1 MAPERKERA
10 NRTPHRFG
18 ISARLVALTVLFTV
32 VIAAVVLCSSVYY
45 LSIQTR
51 QTNLQAAEYQL
62 ETATASLSQRV
73 TEVDDLVSWCTVN
86 TTVRTYLL
94 TSISDSL
101 ANTLYATVQDQ
112 YNSVSVSSYIQRL
125 LLYSSDGDGDSKFIM
140 LGTAIS
146 QSVSLTDER
155 LLLLPGLDGADT
167 AWACIIDDPLMQPG
181 APMQGIPVTATAS
194 STNGNYTLK
203 VYLSVSPSII
213 TNVLRQFSLEDG
225 ASLYWVMEDTVYRV
239 EGDSLTAVSAADV
252 PIEADEEFGATLDD
266 GTLLYRAE
274 IDGVSC
280 SVIACP
286 IGVHDLYLAESIP
299 DVPFGQLLPQLLG
312 TIAFLVIV
320 ILFFGLL
327 LMLLLRRLVR
337 RPIQALQRQIDTLAQ
352 GDFSVN
358 PEIEWNHELGDV
370 GRGINHLSQSITTLM
385 DKRVED
391 EKKRMDLEYQMLQSQ
406 INPHFIYNTL
416 NSVKWMATI
425 QHAPGIVEMVTALA
439 RLLKSVSKSTQ
450 RLVPLERELSLL
462 EDYFTIQRYRYGG
475 TIVTEVRCETEE
487 RVLTDC
493 LIPQFTLQPLAENA
507 IFHGFEP
514 KGCAGQL
521 TVTVCRDG
529 DGGDVLVRLT
539 DDGVGM
545 PPEVAANALR
555 EPSEEEA
562 QAQFRHVGLWN
573 VHRRLQYS
581 FGPCFGL
588 TVESTLGEGTTV
600 TVRLPGPREDGENHL
615 EGGTAS

>member
-1 MAPERKERA
+1 MTPKGKGI
-10 NRTPHRFG
+10 RTQRRFG
-18 ISARLVALTVLFTV
+18 ITARLVALTVLFTV
-32 VIAAVVLCSSVYY
+32 VIAAVVLCSSVSY

-51 QTNLQAAEYQL
+51 QTSLQASEYQL
-62 ETATASLSQRV
+62 ETAAASLSQRV
-73 TEVDDLVSWCTVN
+73 TEVDDLVNWCTVN

-94 TSISDSL
+94 TSISGNL
-101 ANTLYATVQDQ
+101 ANTLYTTVQDQ
-112 YNSVSVSSYIQRL
+112 YNSVSVSTYIQRL

-155 LLLLPGLDGADT
+155 LLLLPGLDGEDT
-167 AWACIIDDPLMQPG
+167 AWASVVSDPLMQPG
-181 APMQGIPVTATAS
+181 STMQGIPVTATAS
-194 STNGNYTLK
+194 STSGNYTLK
-203 VYLSVSPSII
+203 VYLSVSPSLI
-213 TNVLRQFSLEDG
+213 TDVLRQFSLEDG
-225 ASLYWVMEDTVYRV
+225 ASLYWVMGDTVYRV
-239 EGDSLTAVSAADV
+239 EGDSLTPVSADGV
-252 PIEADEEFGATLDD
+252 QLEADEESGATLDE

-274 IDGVSC
+274 INGDAC

-286 IGVHDLYLAESIP
+286 VGVHDLYLAEAIP
-299 DVPFGQLLPQLLG
+299 DVPFSQLLPQLLK
-312 TIAFLVIV
+312 TMAFLVIA

-337 RPIQALQRQIDTLAQ
+337 RPILALQRQIDTLAQ
-352 GDFSVN
+352 GDFSAN

-370 GRGINHLSQSITTLM
+370 GRGINRLSQSITTLM

-450 RLVPLERELSLL
+450 RLVPLEQELSLL
-462 EDYFTIQRYRYGG
+462 GDYFTIQRYRYGG
-475 TIVTEVRCETEE
+475 TIVTEVRNEAGEQI
-487 RVLTDC
+487 LADC

-507 IFHGFEP
+507 IFHGIEP

-521 TVTVCRDG
+521 TVTVCRDEAQ
-529 DGGDVLVRLT
+529 GDVLVKLE

-545 PPEVAANALR
+545 PPEVLANALR

-562 QAQFRHVGLWN
+562 QEQFRHVGLWN

-581 FGPCFGL
+581 FGPGYGL
-588 TVESTLGEGTTV
+588 SLESTPGVGTTV
-600 TVRLPGPREDGENHL
+600 TVRLPMPQANLENQS

>member
-1 MAPERKERA
+1 MAPKGKGNTTRR
-10 NRTPHRFG
+10 RFG
-18 ISARLVALTVLFTV
+18 IFARLVTLTVLFTV
-32 VIAAVVLCSSVYY
+32 VIAAIVLCSSVSY
-45 LSIQTR
+45 LSVQTR
-51 QTNLQAAEYQL
+51 QTSLQAAEYQL
-62 ETATASLSQRV
+62 ETAATSLSQRV
-73 TEVDDLVSWCTVN
+73 TEVDDLVNWCTVN

-94 TSISDSL
+94 TSISGNL
-101 ANTLYATVQDQ
+101 ANTLYTTVQDQ

-125 LLYSSDGDGDSKFIM
+125 LLYSSDGNGDSKFIM

-146 QSVSLTDER
+146 QSVYLTEEK
-155 LLLLPGLDGADT
+155 LLLLPGLDGEDT
-167 AWACIIDDPLMQPG
+167 AWAAVLEDPLMQPG
-181 APMQGIPVTATAS
+181 TVMLGIPVTATAS
-194 STNGNYTLK
+194 STSGSYTLK
-203 VYLSVSPSII
+203 VYLSVSPAII
-213 TNVLRQFSLEDG
+213 TDVLRQFSLEDG
-225 ASLYWVMEDTVYRV
+225 ASLYWVMGDTAYLV
-239 EGDSLTAVSAADV
+239 EGDSLTAISVDE
-252 PIEADEEFGATLDD
+252 IRMEADEESGATLDE
-266 GTLLYRAE
+266 GTLLYRAD
-274 IDGVSC
+274 IDGVRC

-286 IGVHDLYLAESIP
+286 IGVHGLYLAESIP
-299 DVPFGQLLPQLLG
+299 DVPFGQLLLQLLK
-312 TIAFLVIV
+312 TMAFLVIA

-337 RPIQALQRQIDTLAQ
+337 RPILALQRQIDTLAQ

-358 PEIEWNHELGDV
+358 PDIEWNHELGDV

-462 EDYFTIQRYRYGG
+462 GDYFTIQRYRYGG
-475 TIVTEVRCETEE
+475 TIVTEVKCETEE

-507 IFHGFEP
+507 IFHGIEP

-529 DGGDVLVRLT
+529 ATEDILIHLT

-555 EPSEEEA
+555 EPSEEET

-588 TVESTLGEGTTV
+588 TVESTLGVGTTV
-600 TVRLPGPREDGENHL
+600 TVRLPGPRADQKNL
-615 EGGTAS
+615 PEGGTDS

>member
-1 MAPERKERA
+1 MAPKGKGNTTQR
-10 NRTPHRFG
+10 RFG
-18 ISARLVALTVLFTV
+18 ISARLVTLTVLFTV
-32 VIAAVVLCSSVYY
+32 VIAAIVLCSSVSY
-45 LSIQTR
+45 LSAQTR
-51 QTNLQAAEYQL
+51 QNSLQAAEYQL
-62 ETATASLSQRV
+62 ETAATSLSQRV
-73 TEVDDLVSWCTVN
+73 TEVDDLVNWCTVN

-94 TSISDSL
+94 TSISGNL
-101 ANTLYATVQDQ
+101 ANTLYTTVQDQ

-125 LLYSSDGDGDSKFIM
+125 LLYSSDGNGDSKFIM

-146 QSVSLTDER
+146 QSVALTDEQ
-155 LLLLPGLDGADT
+155 LLLLPGLDGEDT
-167 AWACIIDDPLMQPG
+167 AWASVFSDPLMQPG
-181 APMQGIPVTATAS
+181 TVMLGIPVTATVS
-194 STNGNYTLK
+194 STSGSYTLK
-203 VYLSVSPSII
+203 VYLSVSPAII
-213 TNVLRQFSLEDG
+213 TDVLRQFSLEDG
-225 ASLYWVMEDTVYRV
+225 ASLYWVMGDTAYLV
-239 EGDSLTAVSAADV
+239 EGDSLTAISVDE
-252 PIEADEEFGATLDD
+252 IRLEADEESGATLDE
-266 GTLLYRAE
+266 GTLLYRAD

-286 IGVHDLYLAESIP
+286 IGVHGLYLAESIP
-299 DVPFGQLLPQLLG
+299 DVPFGQLLLQLLK
-312 TIAFLVIV
+312 TMAFLVIA

-337 RPIQALQRQIDTLAQ
+337 RPILALQRQIDTLAQ

-358 PEIEWNHELGDV
+358 PDIEWNHELGDV

-462 EDYFTIQRYRYGG
+462 GDYFTIQRYRYGG
-475 TIVTEVRCETEE
+475 TIVTEVRNEAEE

-507 IFHGFEP
+507 IFHGIEP

-521 TVTVCRDG
+521 TVTICRDEAQ
-529 DGGDVLVRLT
+529 GDVLVRLA

-545 PPEVAANALR
+545 SPETAANALR

-588 TVESTLGEGTTV
+588 TVESTLGVGTTV
-600 TVRLPGPREDGENHL
+600 TVRLPGPQADQKNL
-615 EGGTAS
+615 PEGGTDS

>member
-1 MAPERKERA
+1 M
-10 NRTPHRFG
+10 TPKGKGNTTRRRFG

-62 ETATASLSQRV
+62 ETAASSLSQRV
-73 TEVDDLVSWCTVN
+73 TEVDDLVNWCTVN

-94 TSISDSL
+94 TSISSNL
-101 ANTLYATVQDQ
+101 ANSLYPTVQDK

-125 LLYSSDGDGDSKFIM
+125 LLYSSDEAGDSKFIM
-140 LGTAIS
+140 LGAAIS
-146 QSVSLTDER
+146 QSVYLTDEK
-155 LLLLPGLDGADT
+155 LLLLPGLDGEDA
-167 AWACIIDDPLMQPG
+167 AWTSIVSDPLMQPG
-181 APMQGIPVTATAS
+181 TTMQGIPVTATAS
-194 STNGNYTLK
+194 STSGNYTLK

-213 TNVLRQFSLEDG
+213 TDVLRQFSLEDG

-252 PIEADEEFGATLDD
+252 SMKADEESGVTLDP

-274 IDGVSC
+274 IDGVAC

-286 IGVHDLYLAESIP
+286 VGVHDLYLAEAIP
-299 DVPFGQLLPQLLG
+299 DVPFGQLLPQLLN
-312 TIAFLVIV
+312 TMAFLVIA

-337 RPIQALQRQIDTLAQ
+337 RPILALQRQIDTLAQ

-358 PEIEWNHELGDV
+358 PEIEWDHELGDV

-462 EDYFTIQRYRYGG
+462 GDYFTIQRYRYGG
-475 TIVTEVRCETEE
+475 TIVTEVKCETEE
-487 RVLTDC
+487 QVLADC

-507 IFHGFEP
+507 IFHGIEP

-521 TVTVCRDG
+521 TITVCRDDATG
-529 DGGDVLVRLT
+529 DILIHLT

-545 PPEVAANALR
+545 PPEVLANALR

-562 QAQFRHVGLWN
+562 QEQFRHVGLWN

-581 FGPCFGL
+581 FGPGYGL
-588 TVESTLGEGTTV
+588 SLESTPGVGTTV
-600 TVRLPGPREDGENHL
+600 TVRLPGPQINQKNKP
-615 EGGTAS
+615 EGGTVS

>member
-1 MAPERKERA
+1 MAPKGKGNKTQR
-10 NRTPHRFG
+10 RFG
-18 ISARLVALTVLFTV
+18 ISARLVTLTVLFTV
-32 VIAAVVLCSSVYY
+32 VIAAIVLCSSVSY
-45 LSIQTR
+45 LSVQTR
-51 QTNLQAAEYQL
+51 QNSLQAAEYQL
-62 ETATASLSQRV
+62 ETAATSLSQRV

-94 TSISDSL
+94 TSISGNL
-101 ANTLYATVQDQ
+101 ANTLYTTVQDQ

-125 LLYSSDGDGDSKFIM
+125 LLYSSDGNGDSKFIM

-146 QSVSLTDER
+146 QSVYLTEEK
-155 LLLLPGLDGADT
+155 LLLLPGLDGEDT
-167 AWACIIDDPLMQPG
+167 AWAAVLEDPLMQPG
-181 APMQGIPVTATAS
+181 TVMLGIPVTATAS
-194 STNGNYTLK
+194 STSGSYTLK
-203 VYLSVSPSII
+203 VYLSVSPAII
-213 TNVLRQFSLEDG
+213 TDVLRQFSLEDG
-225 ASLYWVMEDTVYRV
+225 ASLYWVMGDTAYRV
-239 EGDSLTAVSAADV
+239 EGDSLTAISVDE
-252 PIEADEEFGATLDD
+252 IRLEADEESGATLDE
-266 GTLLYRAE
+266 GTLLYRAD

-286 IGVHDLYLAESIP
+286 IGVHGLYLAESIP
-299 DVPFGQLLPQLLG
+299 DVPFGQLLLQLLK
-312 TIAFLVIV
+312 TMAFLVIA

-337 RPIQALQRQIDTLAQ
+337 RPILALQRQIDTLAQ

-358 PEIEWNHELGDV
+358 PDIEWNHELGDV

-462 EDYFTIQRYRYGG
+462 GDYFTIQRYRYGG
-475 TIVTEVRCETEE
+475 TIVTEVRNEAEE

-507 IFHGFEP
+507 IFHGIEP

-521 TVTVCRDG
+521 TVTICRDEAQ
-529 DGGDVLVRLT
+529 GDVLVRLA

-545 PPEVAANALR
+545 SPETAANALR

-588 TVESTLGEGTTV
+588 TVESTLGVGTTV
-600 TVRLPGPREDGENHL
+600 TVRLPGPQADQKNL
-615 EGGTAS
+615 PEGGTDS